1 MGGNSISGYEVTYVD
16 DYWQENRRVV
26 LIVED
31 HQIVRDGMRKIIN
44 DVLAGTGVETLEAGT
59 LAEARRI
66 IGERKGELDLVLL
79 DIKLPDAGGAEEV
92 ECLKAEWTALPV
104 VVVSACE
111 DWGLAADFLRAGAL
125 GFISKSSNVSVM
137 INALRLIFAGGR
149 YFPPQVFDLLAV
161 GHVGD
166 LSAIQESEVPAKSQN
181 PAHMADLSPRQREVL
196 TLMLQGRSNKEIA
209 RELGV
214 SVGTA
219 KNYVAVVLRA
229 YNASS
234 RAKAMMAALNG
245 GTPDNSIEPAQP
257 RLYPVRLPEALAL
270 RQLTK
275 ARESLNN
282 SPW

>member
-1 MGGNSISGYEVTYVD
+1 MVGNSGSGYEVTYVD
-16 DYWQENRRVV
+16 DYWQENHRVV

-31 HQIVRDGMRKIIN
+31 HQIVRDGMRKVVG
-44 DVLAGTGVETLEAGT
+44 DVLAGVSVETLEAAT

-66 IGERKGELDLVLL
+66 IGARSGELDLVLL
-79 DIKLPDAGGAEEV
+79 DINLPDAGGADEV
-92 ECLKAEWTALPV
+92 ECLKAEWAALPV

-125 GFISKSSNVSVM
+125 GFIPKSSNVSVM

-149 YFPPQVFDLLAV
+149 YFPPQVFDLLTEGRVDGTPAV
-161 GHVGD
+161 RDGD
-166 LSAIQESEVPAKSQN
+166 SEAPLKNQSPV
-181 PAHMADLSPRQREVL
+181 HMVDLSPRQREVL

-245 GTPDNSIEPAQP
+245 AAPDNANGPAQ
-257 RLYPVRLPEALAL
+257 
-270 RQLTK
+270 
-275 ARESLNN
+275 AR
-282 SPW
+282 

>member
-1 MGGNSISGYEVTYVD
+1 MVPEGVFMGGNSISGYEVTYVD

-31 HQIVRDGMRKIIN
+31 HQIVRDGMRKIIS
-44 DVLAGTGVETLEAGT
+44 DVLAGVGVETLEAGT

-79 DIKLPDAGGAEEV
+79 DINLPDAGGAEEV

-125 GFISKSSNVSVM
+125 GFISKSSNVSLM

-166 LSAIQESEVPAKSQN
+166 LSAGQESEVPAKSQN

-257 RLYPVRLPEALAL
+257 R
-270 RQLTK
+270 
-275 ARESLNN
+275 
-282 SPW
+282 

>member
-1 MGGNSISGYEVTYVD
+1 MVPEGVFMGGNSISGYEVTYVD

-31 HQIVRDGMRKIIN
+31 HQIVRDGMRKIIS

-66 IGERKGELDLVLL
+66 IGERKGELDLVML
-79 DIKLPDAGGAEEV
+79 DINLPDAGGAEEV

-161 GHVGD
+161 GRVGD
-166 LSAIQESEVPAKSQN
+166 LSAGQEGETPAKSQN

-234 RAKAMMAALNG
+234 RAKAMMAALG
-245 GTPDNSIEPAQP
+245 GVTHGNASEPAEP
-257 RLYPVRLPEALAL
+257 RR
-270 RQLTK
+270 
-275 ARESLNN
+275 
-282 SPW
+282 

>member
-1 MGGNSISGYEVTYVD
+1 MVGNPGSGYEVTYVD

-31 HQIVRDGMRKIIN
+31 HQIVRDGMRKVVG
-44 DVLAGTGVETLEAGT
+44 DVLAGVGVEALEAAT

-66 IGERKGELDLVLL
+66 IGERSGELDLVLL
-79 DIKLPDAGGAEEV
+79 DINLPDAGGADEV

-125 GFISKSSNVSVM
+125 GFIPKSSNVSVM
-137 INALRLIFAGGR
+137 VNALRLIFAGGR
-149 YFPPQVFDLLAV
+149 YFPPQVFDLLTEGYA
-161 GHVGD
+161 GD
-166 LSAIQESEVPAKSQN
+166 SSPAQDHEVPLKNQN
-181 PAHMADLSPRQREVL
+181 PVHTADLSPRQREVL

-234 RAKAMMAALNG
+234 RAKAMMAALNSG
-245 GTPDNSIEPAQP
+245 ASGNAAESA
-257 RLYPVRLPEALAL
+257 
-270 RQLTK
+270 K
-275 ARESLNN
+275 AR
-282 SPW
+282 

>member
-1 MGGNSISGYEVTYVD
+1 MVPEGVFMGGNSISGYEVTYVD

-31 HQIVRDGMRKIIN
+31 HQIVRDGMRKIIS
-44 DVLAGTGVETLEAGT
+44 DVLAGVGVETLEAGT

-181 PAHMADLSPRQREVL
+181 PAHMA
-196 TLMLQGRSNKEIA
+196 
-209 RELGV
+209 
-214 SVGTA
+214 
-219 KNYVAVVLRA
+219 
-229 YNASS
+229 NA
-234 RAKAMMAALNG
+234 
-245 GTPDNSIEPAQP
+245 AQ
-257 RLYPVRLPEALAL
+257 
-270 RQLTK
+270 T
-275 ARESLNN
+275 
-282 SPW
+282 